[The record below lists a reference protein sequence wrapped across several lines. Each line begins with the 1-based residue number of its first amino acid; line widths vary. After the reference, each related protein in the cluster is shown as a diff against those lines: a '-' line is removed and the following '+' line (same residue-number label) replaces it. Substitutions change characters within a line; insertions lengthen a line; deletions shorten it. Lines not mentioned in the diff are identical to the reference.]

1 MFITPQSHVFS
12 SLNSLILSKN
22 DDRRDKISIKS
33 QLSTYLFSLFHLF
46 QTALFLSFF
55 RTKYASKPASN
66 NIITAHFLTTKNTKE
81 SKNTV
86 PPKIFHA
93 RPSHS
98 LFSIYRT
105 PIFVFSGNFTVDFFC
120 VVYKNRK
127 IILKERTATTQRCIN
142 PHNFCMKGLYVAK
155 TG

>member
-66 NIITAHFLTTKNTKE
+66 NIMTAHFLTTKNAKETKIRCRQRYF
-81 SKNTV
+81 TQD
-86 PPKIFHA
+86 PPIRCFLYITRPFSSFLLISLLISSALCTKIE
-93 RPSHS
+93 R
-98 LFSIYRT
+98 LF
-105 PIFVFSGNFTVDFFC
+105 PN
-120 VVYKNRK
+120 
-127 IILKERTATTQRCIN
+127 ETAGVITIVKCYFYN
-142 PHNFCMKGLYVAK
+142 
-155 TG
+155 